1 MESKK
6 RGNILSVVL
15 YNIIFI
21 LLSIFAVNV
30 AYAYFTATASK
41 GGDVSFASLSLNL
54 LDQSDEVLS
63 GDNFTT
69 YLNEDLLLPG
79 DTITFDNI
87 KVENASNVSS
97 YALVNLN
104 IDVIPT
110 DITKTTLTYNKWYNL
125 SGQEVDT
132 NFVNTDAT
140 LMASNEDKT
149 LDINFTF
156 PGEDITNDYKN
167 AKTRVT
173 LGAYGTQENLRDSQ
187 AYVSKTK
194 YASYHIIK
202 NANRIQEQIPSKNLF
217 NINESFSSSSAASL
231 HVENDKIYCNPTSG
245 NSLGGVHSQF
255 IKVHPN
261 KPITISYTC
270 EQGSPRICFRMYD
283 SNKTLSDLKTFS
295 GWSYNEYYKG
305 FFIDST
311 SATFTVPGNVYYIQ
325 IVIIAMN
332 GEKTNIYSNFQVEKG
347 ITATEY
353 EPYTTIDFAYG
364 KNLFNEVTPT
374 SNAQG
379 VSVDY
384 NENTQIFTVNGVTTA
399 ACNVVLSSKMPLNV
413 KAGEQITMTTEIVGG
428 NVDRN
433 GQYIYYS
440 LYSTGSNSTYIRN
453 TNSYLVEKGKISV
466 TANMISGTT
475 FEFYIQCGAAGVTFN
490 NLQVRVQ
497 IEKGATSTS
506 YWPYGDLVDPLR
518 KVGVGKN
525 LLKPTNNVLGSINI
539 STGGIN
545 SLNYVLTTDYISLKA
560 GTYTI
565 SYKTGV
571 NIRYV
576 AWYNQNEEIIGNVWS
591 NRKNPFSFTLNSN
604 YLVRFDFERVG
615 NVAIEN
621 LDTFFTDYEVQLEKG
636 STATAYEAYKGVEDT
651 YDESTQTIT
660 RNTYLIELTGDELYS
675 NYPYQGLNGCY
686 ISNILPESVSRAPG
700 YCSHETQ
707 VGHFYNTYGHYMW
720 LGVGNKHVYW
730 IGILDHLGLSTAAE
744 LKEWVKNEYNIGNP
758 VTIVLG
764 LQTPVTQVVG

>member
-63 GDNFTT
+63 GDSFTT

-110 DITKTTLTYNKWYNL
+110 DTTKATLTYNKWYNL

-187 AYVSKTK
+187 VYVSKTK

-202 NANRIQEQIPSKNLF
+202 NANRIQEQIPGKNLF
-217 NINESFSSSSAASL
+217 DISKAENGTIDAQYGTNIGTDRYPNRCRSEFIYLTTGSYVISFKELISTGSYVHVYSSNNENSWLLRLDLTKNGSVSTFTLESDCY
-231 HVENDKIYCNPTSG
+231 VRFTIQPINTS
-245 NSLGGVHSQF
+245 
-255 IKVHPN
+255 
-261 KPITISYTC
+261 
-270 EQGSPRICFRMYD
+270 
-283 SNKTLSDLKTFS
+283 SDLVLNTETLKQ
-295 GWSYNEYYKG
+295 YQ
-305 FFIDST
+305 
-311 SATFTVPGNVYYIQ
+311 PQ
-325 IVIIAMN
+325 L
-332 GEKTNIYSNFQVEKG
+332 EKG
-347 ITATEY
+347 TTATDY
-353 EPYTTIDFAYG
+353 EPYSTIDFAYG

-384 NENTQIFTVNGVTTA
+384 NENTQIFTVNGVTVA

-440 LYSTGSNSTYIRN
+440 LFATGSNTTYIRN
-453 TNSYLVEKGKISV
+453 KSSYLVEKGKISV
-466 TANMISGTT
+466 TANMISGIT
-475 FEFYIQCGAAGVTFN
+475 FEFYIQCGTAGVTFN

-506 YWPYGDLVDPLR
+506 YWPYGELVDPLR

-525 LLKPTNNVLGSINI
+525 LLKPTNNVLGSLNI

-545 SLNYVLTTDYISLKA
+545 SLNYVLTTDYIPLKA

-651 YDESTQTIT
+651 YDESTKTIT
-660 RNTYLIELTGDELYS
+660 RNVNKVTFTGLENWSKYASIDKHYQVTVGDNYYSLSENIIWSNHYSSDKETKSYYSQKDYVVLSVDGDRIRFKNKDISTIE
-675 NYPYQGLNGCY
+675 
-686 ISNILPESVSRAPG
+686 
-700 YCSHETQ
+700 
-707 VGHFYNTYGHYMW
+707 
-720 LGVGNKHVYW
+720 
-730 IGILDHLGLSTAAE
+730 
-744 LKEWVKNEYNIGNP
+744 EWVNHVKNYYESGDPI
-758 VTIVLG
+758 IVWYKLK
-764 LQTPVTQVVG
+764 TPVTQVVG